1 LERARE
7 LGANTDLVVRQRLAS
22 LYAQTQIMGWTA
34 RRARAARVPGP
45 EGSGMKLRATR
56 LLKELVD
63 VALAIEG
70 AGGVAGGEWETLFLT
85 APSLSI
91 RGGTDEVQ
99 RNIMGERVLGLPGDV
114 RDDRDRPFGEM
125 LAAR

>member
-1 LERARE
+1 
-7 LGANTDLVVRQRLAS
+7 
-22 LYAQTQIMGWTA
+22 
-34 RRARAARVPGP
+34 
-45 EGSGMKLRATR
+45 MKLRATR

-70 AGGVAGGEWETLFLT
+70 AGGVAGSEWEMLFLT

-91 RGGTDEVQ
+91 RGGTDEIQ

-125 LAAR
+125 LAARP